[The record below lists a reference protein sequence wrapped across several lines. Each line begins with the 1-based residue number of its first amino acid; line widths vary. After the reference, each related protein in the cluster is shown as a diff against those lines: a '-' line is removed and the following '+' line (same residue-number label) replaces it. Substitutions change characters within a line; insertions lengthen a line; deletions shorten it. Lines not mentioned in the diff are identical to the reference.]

1 MNRVK
6 RWTIIDYT
14 LLYIDICN
22 TLYSTKKKLI
32 LLLGYIFSKCYLPIF
47 CNTMVWEIKNDMVC
61 QFNCF
66 LLLTIPLSSQLCS
79 VMSSGVRMIQ
89 TLSEQQLTSSGY
101 GPVLSNAQV
110 SWKHKSETCSLSNMV
125 RDEWWRENGG
135 CSSVQLPLHHISP
148 TGLDAEGLYRKSGE
162 KRAIRSLEQ
171 AFNQDARGVYI
182 NPENYTVHDVTGCLK
197 QFFRSLPDPLLTHN
211 LYRNFLDASRE
222 CCCIETV

>member
-1 MNRVK
+1 M
-6 RWTIIDYT
+6 
-14 LLYIDICN
+14 
-22 TLYSTKKKLI
+22 S
-32 LLLGYIFSKCYLPIF
+32 G
-47 CNTMVWEIKNDMVC
+47 
-61 QFNCF
+61 
-66 LLLTIPLSSQLCS
+66 IP
-79 VMSSGVRMIQ
+79 
-89 TLSEQQLTSSGY
+89 LSEQQLTSSGI
-101 GPVLSNAQV
+101 PVLM
-110 SWKHKSETCSLSNMV
+110 HKCLQFIEQYGKGG
-125 RDEWWRENGG
+125 WRENGG
-135 CSSVQLPLHHISP
+135 CSSVQLPLHYISP